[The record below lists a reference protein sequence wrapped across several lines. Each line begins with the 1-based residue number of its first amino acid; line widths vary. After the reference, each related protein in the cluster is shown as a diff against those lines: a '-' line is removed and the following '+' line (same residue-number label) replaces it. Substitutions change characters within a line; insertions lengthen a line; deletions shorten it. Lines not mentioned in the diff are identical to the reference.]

1 MITVFNRR
9 EVYNGFSMQEQ
20 AKVRDI
26 LAQNGIR
33 YYTRVVNPVSPGG
46 FGRTR
51 GEMGYW
57 GNNMDFMYEYYIYV
71 HKKDYDKA
79 KYLIG

>member
-33 YYTRVVNPVSPGG
+33 YYTRVVNQVSPAGKPRWFWAYPG
-46 FGRTR
+46 
-51 GEMGYW
+51 
-57 GNNMDFMYEYYIYV
+57 
-71 HKKDYDKA
+71 
-79 KYLIG
+79 